1 MARKDCELK
10 YSTLPFVDVENEI
23 YEFPEVVANYMFGMK
38 GEFNMD
44 QFLDDIF
51 HLLDVLKFDTLVFCP
66 ENKGNW
72 LLFDDEWCEFREG
85 VRYLEVNGVEKDFDG
100 GIIVTGDERSQF
112 FKVLFIM
119 TTLCGISHS

>member
-1 MARKDCELK
+1 
-10 YSTLPFVDVENEI
+10 
-23 YEFPEVVANYMFGMK
+23 MK

-85 VRYLEVNGVEKDFDG
+85 VRYLEANGVEKDFDG